1 MKKRK
6 NTVITWIVMII
17 LAAAI
22 VAAYFVISSR
32 KNADNYEAEAEKTEV
47 DRLLERDLDSS
58 YPATAREV
66 VKFYS
71 RILKCYYNEELT
83 QEQLEGLLDQ
93 MRRLYDAEFLAA
105 NPRETNLEEL
115 QEEIRDFAARKC
127 TITSY
132 QVEQAANVVTWT
144 DEGKEY
150 ARMIAAYTELED
162 KHHLKVYEEFILRK
176 DDAGKWKILGW
187 RLADENDMN

>member
-1 MKKRK
+1 MKRK
-6 NTVITWIVMII
+6 STVVTWIVM
-17 LAAAI
+17 LALAVAI
-22 VAAYFVISSR
+22 VAVYFWVSSR
-32 KNADNYEAEAEKTEV
+32 KNEENYENTASQTEV
-47 DRLLERDLDSS
+47 DKLLEKDLDSA

-66 VKFYS
+66 VKLYS

-93 MRRLYDAEFLAA
+93 MRRLYDEEFLAE

-127 TITSY
+127 TIASY
-132 QVEQAANVVTWT
+132 QVEQAANIVTWT

-150 ARMIAAYTELED
+150 ARLIACYAELED
-162 KHHLKVYEEFILRK
+162 NHYLNVYEEFILRK